1 VAEIVVGIATSH
13 SPQLSS
19 GVEWWEDHAERD
31 RGNPALLGKDGE
43 FHSYQELLAGAD
55 PAVLDELA
63 PEVWQ
68 AKHDRIQ
75 AAVTELARRL
85 AKARVDVLLVVGDD
99 QREIF
104 RDEGIPVFGFFL
116 GDELID
122 VAPDAE
128 HRKQIARGI
137 QAAYWARHGEQPT
150 AHATSAALTRHIV
163 EELVNADFDVLTF
176 TEQGRGTTLGHA
188 FTFPRYRLGLPPST
202 PIVPVFINT
211 YLPPNVPSAA
221 RCHHLGQVVAQA
233 VASWPEDLRVGV
245 VASGGLS
252 HFVIDEALDRRVL
265 DALVSGSS
273 EPLTTLPRRLMRSGT
288 SEILNWVTAAGAL
301 QGLRAAVLDYVPGY
315 RSPAGTGTGMA
326 FVHWE

>member
-1 VAEIVVGIATSH
+1 MAEIVIGLASSH

-31 RGNPALLGKDGE
+31 RKNPALLGKDGE
-43 FHSYQELLAGAD
+43 FYTYGQVLAGAD
-55 PAVLDELA
+55 PSVLSELT

-68 AKHDRIQ
+68 AKHDRAQ
-75 AAVTELARRL
+75 AAVEELARRL
-85 AKARVDVLLVVGDD
+85 TKARVDVLLVVGDD

-116 GDELID
+116 GDELVD
-122 VAPDAE
+122 VAPDAGR
-128 HRKQIARGI
+128 RKKIAGGI

-150 AHATSAALTRHIV
+150 AHPTSAPLTRHIV
-163 EELVNADFDVLTF
+163 EALVDADFDVLTF
-176 TEQGRGTTLGHA
+176 TRQGRDTTLGHA
-188 FTFPRYRLGLPPST
+188 FTFPRYRLRLPPTT
-202 PIVPVFINT
+202 PIIPVFLNT
-211 YLPPNVPSAA
+211 YIPPNVPSAE
-221 RCHHLGQVVAQA
+221 RCYRLGQAIARA
-233 VASWPEDLRVGV
+233 VRSWPEDIRVGV

-265 DALVSGSS
+265 DALVSGEP
-273 EPLTTLPRRLMRSGT
+273 EPLTTLPRKLMRSGT
-288 SEILNWVTAAGAL
+288 SEILNWVAAAGAL
-301 QGLRAAVLDYVPGY
+301 EELHASVVDYVPGY